1 MQLEQKMKNF
11 YIKCYDC
18 GEKWFAGISEAAAV
32 ERGENHMDKFGC
44 GDVELLEVE
53 EEKEIEEEN
62 NS

>member
-1 MQLEQKMKNF
+1 MKNF

-18 GEKWFAGISEAAAV
+18 GEKWFAGISEASAV

-53 EEKEIEEEN
+53 EEKEIEENN